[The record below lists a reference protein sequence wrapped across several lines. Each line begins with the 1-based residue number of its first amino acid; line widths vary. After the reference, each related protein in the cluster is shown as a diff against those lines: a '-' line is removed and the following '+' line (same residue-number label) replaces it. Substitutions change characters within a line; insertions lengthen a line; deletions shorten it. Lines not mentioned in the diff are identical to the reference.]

1 LHTFE
6 SQRGATGDRL
16 HTRRRRKSP
25 GRLRCLDSRQVGCKL
40 YRSCA
45 AAAASAAAAAR
56 ESRRVM
62 PGPGRARLQYRE
74 MRAGPGRISLVGN
87 GIHHCSYIL
96 ALLRSESPDIGNQLE
111 GHDSARMLC
120 VRKSVRENSVRPMAL
135 HPKRLRFGVQAHKD
149 WRRRPGLLRRM
160 PTGPDWSLT
169 SGTRRHPARDSMTRI
184 APGRRRSRP

>member
-1 LHTFE
+1 VCVCVRACVCVCVHVCMCVCVCARVCACVCVCVCRCFKQKSEAQINAFE
-6 SQRGATGDRL
+6 L
-16 HTRRRRKSP
+16 
-25 GRLRCLDSRQVGCKL
+25 
-40 YRSCA
+40 
-45 AAAASAAAAAR
+45 R
-56 ESRRVM
+56 ESLYIYIYIYIYNIRWW
-62 PGPGRARLQYRE
+62 PS
-74 MRAGPGRISLVGN
+74 ISLDGN